1 MPCNERRLNRL
12 GIHAANDSMQ
22 NHSKLPTLNLNTTK
36 ASNCGLHIICACT
49 SKLCRIMPKQHY
61 AIGCGDA
68 CESAYEMR
76 VLCAI
81 CGAYKSDLCG
91 PQVRATAVEGIAT
104 QPAVMCRPRDNKL
117 TEILFRKHNKKTRQS
132 SAMGGYH
139 GIHATIT
146 PHNFALL
153 HSGSFFFARKLWKK

>member
-1 MPCNERRLNRL
+1 
-12 GIHAANDSMQ
+12 
-22 NHSKLPTLNLNTTK
+22 
-36 ASNCGLHIICACT
+36 
-49 SKLCRIMPKQHY
+49 MPKQHY

-91 PQVRATAVEGIAT
+91 PQVRATVVEGIAT

-117 TEILFRKHNKKTRQS
+117 TEILFRKHKKKR
-132 SAMGGYH
+132 GRVVV
-139 GIHATIT
+139 HATIT

-153 HSGSFFFARKLWKK
+153 HSGSFFFVRELWKK